1 MNSTITLVAVFLAIA
16 LVSFLLLQLTKG
28 WDRTGAKKP
37 LRKDRAAIIRNASQ
51 KLAQNPRDV
60 QALLAIGGLYYE
72 EQNWEKAFSAYNSLS
87 SLASSHPGEI
97 DEFEC
102 TLRYGICALK
112 LNRMDAAKKGLL
124 AARKIRPSD
133 PELNYNLGYVLYLE
147 KDYEKAA
154 PLFRAAVTA
163 NPENIQARRCL
174 GLVLQKLNHYR
185 EALMVLRKV
194 LEVYPED
201 KEALFSMGECFYET
215 GGMDRAL
222 KVFVHLRADPVFGP
236 QAALYSGI
244 IHTQME
250 MNEKAAEDF
259 EIGLKHPN
267 LSTDIAIEMRYR
279 YALLLIKMQELG
291 RATVLLKDI
300 QRIRPGYKDVST
312 LIARYQELNNNRNL
326 QTYLLANQSEFT
338 MLCRKIVSQ
347 FYTNAKVK
355 VTEISVLGDYT
366 DIVTDIDTPKWAD
379 IVIFRFFR
387 SQGVIGELSLRD
399 LYGRIKDLKAGRGI
413 CFSAGMFSEESK
425 RFIEGRPIDLYNKDS
440 LKRILDRVDSG
451 RQLSGK

>member
-1 MNSTITLVAVFLAIA
+1 
-16 LVSFLLLQLTKG
+16 
-28 WDRTGAKKP
+28 
-37 LRKDRAAIIRNASQ
+37 
-51 KLAQNPRDV
+51 
-60 QALLAIGGLYYE
+60 
-72 EQNWEKAFSAYNSLS
+72 
-87 SLASSHPGEI
+87 
-97 DEFEC
+97 
-102 TLRYGICALK
+102 
-112 LNRMDAAKKGLL
+112 
-124 AARKIRPSD
+124 
-133 PELNYNLGYVLYLE
+133 
-147 KDYEKAA
+147 
-154 PLFRAAVTA
+154 
-163 NPENIQARRCL
+163 
-174 GLVLQKLNHYR
+174 
-185 EALMVLRKV
+185 
-194 LEVYPED
+194 
-201 KEALFSMGECFYET
+201 
-215 GGMDRAL
+215 
-222 KVFVHLRADPVFGP
+222 
-236 QAALYSGI
+236 
-244 IHTQME
+244 
-250 MNEKAAEDF
+250 
-259 EIGLKHPN
+259 
-267 LSTDIAIEMRYR
+267 MRYR